1 MRTGQPWHR
10 ITGINLDIL
19 LSLQISIAFSF
30 ANGILVYTKAASK
43 RKDWLLSVEM
53 CIPLGQS
60 MRKACVNGFSR
71 EDHERWFWSKTYK
84 SFFILFFF
92 SSLESKDL
100 KKTTNEDGHQSRS
113 ILALKILYRELLFF
127 MLLCSHKSLRSIA
140 NSEKYFKFILEE
152 ENCFRV

>member
-1 MRTGQPWHR
+1 MDFHVKTMSAGSDPKH
-10 ITGINLDIL
+10 INH
-19 LSLQISIAFSF
+19 SSF
-30 ANGILVYTKAASK
+30 
-43 RKDWLLSVEM
+43 
-53 CIPLGQS
+53 
-60 MRKACVNGFSR
+60 
-71 EDHERWFWSKTYK
+71 
-84 SFFILFFF
+84 FFF

-113 ILALKILYRELLFF
+113 ILALRILYRELLFF

>member
-113 ILALKILYRELLFF
+113 IRFENPISRIIIFYALVF
-127 MLLCSHKSLRSIA
+127 A
-140 NSEKYFKFILEE
+140 
-152 ENCFRV
+152 